1 MNQSLLDCLS
11 QNYTEPTTEKIGEL
25 SQTYRGLV
33 EVEEYDETPRSHR
46 KSKRS
51 RRTLSKPEALLPW
64 TSNVHDS
71 LLGMKQLQREQAEV
85 DLDES
90 IEPRRRCEEKE
101 EEFLTPTRLVY
112 AFEAGWDSS

>member
-1 MNQSLLDCLS
+1 
-11 QNYTEPTTEKIGEL
+11 
-25 SQTYRGLV
+25 
-33 EVEEYDETPRSHR
+33 
-46 KSKRS
+46 
-51 RRTLSKPEALLPW
+51 
-64 TSNVHDS
+64 
-71 LLGMKQLQREQAEV
+71 MKQLQREQAEV